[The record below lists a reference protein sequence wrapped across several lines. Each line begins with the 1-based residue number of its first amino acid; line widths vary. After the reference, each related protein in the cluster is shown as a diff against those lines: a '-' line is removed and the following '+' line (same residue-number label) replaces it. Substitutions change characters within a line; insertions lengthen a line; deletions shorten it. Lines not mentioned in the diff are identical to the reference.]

1 MRRRV
6 NPPLPTVR
14 GVGPARVRMPGP
26 GSPDPVL
33 RALDGLP
40 TTAADYVQ
48 QRFPDD
54 AAWFAHEVA
63 AAAEQSA
70 LAMREAAHT
79 ASGLICAIEGAR
91 IEVEAAAEIAT
102 AAARNVIAQGMTA
115 EADAKL
121 IDAAVSDLPRALRA

>member
-63 AAAEQSA
+63 AGRV
-70 LAMREAAHT
+70 REDD
-79 ASGLICAIEGAR
+79 GA
-91 IEVEAAAEIAT
+91 VVTPATPYEA
-102 AAARNVIAQGMTA
+102 G
-115 EADAKL
+115 
-121 IDAAVSDLPRALRA
+121 VSV